1 MIVPSVHKKNDRR
14 KAHRF
19 DADQELFTSPD
30 DSDPSGFT
38 QAVDVICVFPG
49 EL

>member
-1 MIVPSVHKKNDRR
+1 MIVPSVHKKKDRH

-19 DADQELFTSPD
+19 DADQELLTSPD
-30 DSDPSGFT
+30 SDPGGFT

>member
-1 MIVPSVHKKNDRR
+1 MIVPSVHKKNDGR

-19 DADQELFTSPD
+19 DADQELLTSLN
-30 DSDPSGFT
+30 SDPSGFT
-38 QAVDVICVFPG
+38 QAVDVICMFPG